1 MRSPTISS
9 IESKSNPPLP
19 VFDPDK
25 IIRSG
30 RPKGYLSGMLI
41 RAGLAA
47 VTYSIVMVAVL
58 LFSRIILDGA
68 PAIVTKEFPFV
79 DIEFLTARNE
89 TLHVFDDARGERHQL
104 PASKYSQYVSD
115 HGSDAVYNEKT
126 FSYSGGGIAG
136 PIAGTALLTIGSI
149 LLALFF
155 GVSAAIYLAEYAKQ
169 SPFIHAVRLA
179 ILNLAG
185 IPSIVFGLFG
195 FSVFVLAVPV
205 ITAEPSDR
213 SLLVIPIL
221 INEWVISF
229 QGWNSSLMAGCATLA
244 CMILPVVITAS
255 EESLRAV
262 PQGFRDASL
271 AMGCTRWQTIRKCVL
286 PYSMPGIL
294 TSSLLAISRV
304 AGETAPI
311 MFTAAVAAK
320 DDFPWEGLDSPL
332 DILSSQV
339 QALPYHIY
347 TLAARIPSSEYTQR
361 AQYGSVLVFL
371 ILVAILSFGSMV
383 LRAKLRRKLKW

>member
-1 MRSPTISS
+1 MF
-9 IESKSNPPLP
+9 NPENL
-19 VFDPDK
+19 
-25 IIRSG
+25 IRKG
-30 RPKGYLSGMLI
+30 LPKGYFKDILVRSLLGGI
-41 RAGLAA
+41 
-47 VTYSIVMVAVL
+47 TYLMVMIAVL
-58 LFSRIILDGA
+58 LFGKIIIDGA
-68 PAIVTKEFPFV
+68 PAIFTSEFPFV
-79 DIEFLTARNE
+79 DTEFLTAKNE
-89 TLHVFDDARGERHQL
+89 TLHVFDDAKGTRHQL
-104 PASKYSQYVSD
+104 PASKYNEYIEAHAGQQI
-115 HGSDAVYNEKT
+115 YNEQT

-136 PIAGTALLTIGSI
+136 PIIGTALLTCGSI
-149 LLALFF
+149 ILALFF
-155 GVSAAIYLAEYAKQ
+155 GVCAAIYLAEYAKQ

-195 FSVFVLAVPV
+195 FSVFVLAAPV
-205 ITAEPSDR
+205 ITASPVDR
-213 SLLVIPIL
+213 SLLVLPLFIEGWTL
-221 INEWVISF
+221 SF

-271 AMGCTRWQTIRKCVL
+271 AMGGTRWQTIRKCVL
-286 PYSMPGIL
+286 PFSLPGIL
-294 TSSLLAISRV
+294 TSSLLAITRV

-320 DDFPWEGLDSPL
+320 DDFPWEGLANPF

-361 AQYGSVLVFL
+361 AQFGSVLVFL
-371 ILVAILSFGSMV
+371 ILVAVLSFGSMI
-383 LRAKLRRKLKW
+383 LRAKMRKKLKW

>member
-1 MRSPTISS
+1 M
-9 IESKSNPPLP
+9 
-19 VFDPDK
+19 VDPE
-25 IIRSG
+25 I
-30 RPKGYLSGMLI
+30 LI
-41 RAGLAA
+41 RKGMPRGYFKDIFVRILLGS
-47 VTYSIVMVAVL
+47 VTYLIVLIAVL
-58 LFSRIILDGA
+58 LFAKIVIDGA
-68 PAIVTKEFPFV
+68 PSIFSSKFPFV
-79 DIEFLTARNE
+79 DIEFLTAKNE
-89 TLHVFDDARGERHQL
+89 TLHVFDDKEGTRHQL
-104 PASKYSQYVSD
+104 PASKYNDYLKA
-115 HGSDAVYNEKT
+115 HPEETIYNEKT

-136 PIAGTALLTIGSI
+136 PIAGTALLTIGAMI
-149 LLALFF
+149 LALFF

-195 FSVFVLAVPV
+195 FSVFVLVVPV
-205 ITAEPSDR
+205 ITNMPSDR
-213 SLLVIPIL
+213 SLLVIPL
-221 INEWVISF
+221 FINDMVLSF

-244 CMILPVVITAS
+244 CMILPVIITAS

-271 AMGCTRWQTIRKCVL
+271 AMGATRWQTIRKCVL

-294 TSSLLAISRV
+294 TSSLLAITRV

-320 DDFPWEGLDSPL
+320 DDFPWEGVSNPL
-332 DILSSQV
+332 DVLSSQV

-347 TLAARIPSSEYTQR
+347 TLAARIPASEYTQR

-371 ILVAILSFGSMV
+371 ILVAVLSFGSMI
-383 LRAKLRRKLKW
+383 LRAKLRAKLKW

>member
-1 MRSPTISS
+1 MF
-9 IESKSNPPLP
+9 NPENL
-19 VFDPDK
+19 
-25 IIRSG
+25 IRKG
-30 RPKGYLSGMLI
+30 LPKGYFKDILVRSLLGGI
-41 RAGLAA
+41 
-47 VTYSIVMVAVL
+47 TYLMVFIAVL
-58 LFSRIILDGA
+58 LFGKIILDGA
-68 PAIVTKEFPFV
+68 PAILSSEFPYI
-79 DIEFLTARNE
+79 DTEFLTAKNE
-89 TLHVFDDARGERHQL
+89 TLHVFDDAKGTRHQL
-104 PASKYSQYVSD
+104 PASKYNEYIEAHAGQPI
-115 HGSDAVYNEKT
+115 YNEQT

-136 PIAGTALLTIGSI
+136 PIVGTALLTCGSI
-149 LLALFF
+149 ILALFF
-155 GVSAAIYLAEYAKQ
+155 GVCAAIYLAEYAKQ

-195 FSVFVLAVPV
+195 FSVFVLAAPV
-205 ITAEPSDR
+205 ITATPVDR
-213 SLLVIPIL
+213 SLFVLPLFIEGWTL
-221 INEWVISF
+221 SF

-271 AMGCTRWQTIRKCVL
+271 AMGGTRWQTIRKCVL
-286 PYSMPGIL
+286 PFSLPGIL
-294 TSSLLAISRV
+294 TSSLLAITRV

-320 DDFPWEGLDSPL
+320 DDFPWEGLTNPFG
-332 DILSSQV
+332 ILSSQV

-361 AQYGSVLVFL
+361 AQFGSVLVFL
-371 ILVAILSFGSMV
+371 ILVAVLSFGSMI
-383 LRAKLRRKLKW
+383 LRAKMRKKLKW

>member
-1 MRSPTISS
+1 MIDPEKLIRKGLPKGHFKDVVTRSLLGGLTYLVVLIAVM
-9 IESKSNPPLP
+9 L
-19 VFDPDK
+19 FAK
-25 IIRSG
+25 II
-30 RPKGYLSGMLI
+30 M
-41 RAGLAA
+41 
-47 VTYSIVMVAVL
+47 
-58 LFSRIILDGA
+58 DGA
-68 PAIVTKEFPFV
+68 PVLFKAEAPFV
-79 DIEFLTARNE
+79 DFGFLTDKNQ
-89 TLHVFDDARGERHQL
+89 TLHVFDDALGTRHQL
-104 PASKYSQYVSD
+104 PASE
-115 HGSDAVYNEKT
+115 YNEYLAKNEGKEIFNEQT
-126 FSYSGGGIAG
+126 YSYSGGGIAG
-136 PIAGTALLTIGSI
+136 PIVGTVLLTIGSMI
-149 LLALFF
+149 IALFF
-155 GVSAAIYLAEYAKQ
+155 GVCAAIYLSEYAKQ

-205 ITAEPSDR
+205 ITAAPSDR
-213 SLLVIPIL
+213 SLLVIPLL
-221 INEWVISF
+221 IGDYVMSF

-244 CMILPVVITAS
+244 CMILPVIITAS

-271 AMGCTRWQTIRKCVL
+271 AMGATRWQTIRKCVL

-294 TSSLLAISRV
+294 TSSLLAITRV

-320 DDFPWEGLDSPL
+320 DDLPWEGLANPF

-347 TLAARIPSSEYTQR
+347 TLAARIPNSEFTQR
-361 AQYGSVLVFL
+361 AQYGSVFVFL
-371 ILVAILSFGSMV
+371 LLVASLSIGSMILRAR
-383 LRAKLRRKLKW
+383 LRAKLKW

>member
-1 MRSPTISS
+1 MF
-9 IESKSNPPLP
+9 NPENL
-19 VFDPDK
+19 
-25 IIRSG
+25 IRKG
-30 RPKGYLSGMLI
+30 LPKGYFKDILVRSMLGGI
-41 RAGLAA
+41 
-47 VTYSIVMVAVL
+47 TYLMVLIAVL
-58 LFSRIILDGA
+58 LFAKIIVDGA
-68 PAIVTKEFPFV
+68 PAIFTTKFPFV
-79 DIEFLTARNE
+79 DIEFLTAKNE
-89 TLHVFDDARGERHQL
+89 TLHVFDDAQGVRHQL
-104 PASKYSQYVSD
+104 PASKYNDYLKAHPDQQI
-115 HGSDAVYNEKT
+115 YNEQT

-136 PIAGTALLTIGSI
+136 PIVGTALLTCGSI
-149 LLALFF
+149 ILALFF
-155 GVSAAIYLAEYAKQ
+155 GVCAAIYLAEYAKQ
-169 SPFIHAVRLA
+169 GSFIHAVRLA

-195 FSVFVLAVPV
+195 FSVFVLAAPV
-205 ITAEPSDR
+205 ITATPVDR
-213 SLLVIPIL
+213 SLLVLPLFIDGWSL
-221 INEWVISF
+221 SF

-271 AMGCTRWQTIRKCVL
+271 AMGGTRWQTIRKCVL
-286 PYSMPGIL
+286 PYSLPGIL
-294 TSSLLAISRV
+294 TSSLLAITRV

-320 DDFPWEGLDSPL
+320 DDLPWEGLANPFGV
-332 DILSSQV
+332 LSSQV

-361 AQYGSVLVFL
+361 AQFGSVLVFL

-383 LRAKLRRKLKW
+383 LRAKMRKKLKW

>member
-1 MRSPTISS
+1 MF
-9 IESKSNPPLP
+9 NPENL
-19 VFDPDK
+19 
-25 IIRSG
+25 IRKG
-30 RPKGYLSGMLI
+30 PPKGYFKDVLVRGLLGGITYLMVLI
-41 RAGLAA
+41 
-47 VTYSIVMVAVL
+47 AVL
-58 LFSRIILDGA
+58 LFAKIIVDGA
-68 PAIVTKEFPFV
+68 PAIFTSKFPFV
-79 DIEFLTARNE
+79 DVEFLTAKNE
-89 TLHVFDDARGERHQL
+89 TLHVFDDAKGTRHQL
-104 PASKYSQYVSD
+104 PASKYSEYLNAHPGQEI
-115 HGSDAVYNEKT
+115 YNEQT

-136 PIAGTALLTIGSI
+136 PIVGTALLTCGSI
-149 LLALFF
+149 ILALFF
-155 GVSAAIYLAEYAKQ
+155 GVCAAIYLAEYAKQ

-195 FSVFVLAVPV
+195 FSVFVLAAPV
-205 ITAEPSDR
+205 ITASPIDR
-213 SLLVIPIL
+213 SLLVLPLL
-221 INEWVISF
+221 IEGWALSF

-271 AMGCTRWQTIRKCVL
+271 AMGGTRWQTIRKCVL
-286 PYSMPGIL
+286 PFSLPGIL
-294 TSSLLAISRV
+294 TSSLLAITRV

-320 DDFPWEGLDSPL
+320 DDFPWEGLTNPFG
-332 DILSSQV
+332 ILSSQV

-361 AQYGSVLVFL
+361 AQFGSVLVFL
-371 ILVAILSFGSMV
+371 ILVAVLSFGSMI
-383 LRAKLRRKLKW
+383 LRAKMRKKLKW